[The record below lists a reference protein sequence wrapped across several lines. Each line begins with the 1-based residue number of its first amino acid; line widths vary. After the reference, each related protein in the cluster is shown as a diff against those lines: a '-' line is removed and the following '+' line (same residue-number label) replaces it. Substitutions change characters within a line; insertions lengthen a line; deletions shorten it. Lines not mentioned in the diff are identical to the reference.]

1 MQYIAAFESARM
13 AEEGRSIYSLQRAAP
28 CKRIRT
34 GLQGSGAALNVSL
47 GEQRLQEMRDIL
59 ENGFTWKRSKT
70 QCRFHESFLNA
81 CIRFLYAEDSNAPD
95 YAAILEKNGW
105 GDLRQQCLCM
115 TPRRFG
121 KTVAVGMYVTAL
133 ALVAPCEQAI
143 FSTGRRAS
151 SKLLELVVT
160 LLNQV
165 PGAADR
171 IVKSNQEMVWISH
184 TSGRL
189 SKISSYPSCAKTL
202 RGVGGDVVYMEEAG
216 TLNPISLSA
225 SWSDAESDSIVKN
238 WTVYN
243 FTAFLFFCQFF
254 TFRIARFLY
263 VSLSASH
270 SLYGPCGVL

>member
-1 MQYIAAFESARM
+1 MQYISVFDTIVN
-13 AEEGRSIYSLQRAAP
+13 AEEGQARFGLSRACP
-28 CKRIRT
+28 SKRIRT
-34 GLQGSGAALNVSL
+34 GLQGSGSSVNVSL
-47 GEQRLQEMRDIL
+47 GEQRLQQMRDIL
-59 ENGFTWKRSKT
+59 ESGFTWKRSKT
-70 QCRFHESFLNA
+70 QNRFHESFLNA

-105 GDLRQQCLCM
+105 TDLRQQCLCM

-133 ALVAPCEQAI
+133 ALTCPCEQAI

-165 PGAADR
+165 PGACER

-184 TSGRL
+184 TSGRI

-216 TLNPISLSA
+216 ALNPFTLSA
-225 SWSDAESDSIVKN
+225 YWSDAKSVF
-238 WTVYN
+238 WTY
-243 FTAFLFFCQFF
+243 
-254 TFRIARFLY
+254 
-263 VSLSASH
+263 
-270 SLYGPCGVL
+270 

>member
-1 MQYIAAFESARM
+1 MQYISIFDQILSVED
-13 AEEGRSIYSLQRAAP
+13 GRSAYNLQRALPA
-28 CKRIRT
+28 KRIRS
-34 GLQGSGAALNVSL
+34 GLQGSSAAINISL
-47 GEQRLQEMRDIL
+47 GEQRLQQMRDIL

-70 QCRFHESFLNA
+70 QRRFHESFLNA
-81 CIRFLYAEDSNAPD
+81 CVRFLYAEDTNAPD
-95 YAAILEKNGW
+95 YAAILEKNQW
-105 GDLRQQCLCM
+105 SDLRQQCLCM

-133 ALVAPCEQAI
+133 ALTSPCEQAI

-151 SKLLELVVT
+151 SKLLELVVS

-165 PGAADR
+165 PGASDR

-216 TLNPISLSA
+216 A
-225 SWSDAESDSIVKN
+225 
-238 WTVYN
+238 
-243 FTAFLFFCQFF
+243 
-254 TFRIARFLY
+254 
-263 VSLSASH
+263 
-270 SLYGPCGVL
+270 